1 MNLQKQIVTAPKCDK
16 VNGLESD
23 LQKQLTLLD
32 SLQKTIY
39 TECQSKSILTPTI
52 YQTNI
57 YADGWILGDQNIDDL
72 I

>member
-39 TECQSKSILTPTI
+39 TEC
-52 YQTNI
+52 
-57 YADGWILGDQNIDDL
+57 
-72 I
+72 